1 MELSFSSN
9 TRKLNLN
16 LSTSYKNTEDVIMY
30 WDRQYITFDTTSY
43 EVMSA
48 GNADNSVSQN
58 FSANIMYRPMP
69 LASIMVW
76 GWGWN
81 AKQEGNNVDGDGK
94 SRGAGF
100 GGRITLNIPTIARV
114 ELSGNGRAKM
124 RISTGTIPG
133 NFRVNL
139 GLQKSFLQ
147 NKLSA
152 TFKIDDIFDTG
163 RFIVDT
169 ENTIYNSET
178 NQFYIQNMY
187 AERQRQKRFSSI
199 VLSYNFGKQQKKKWN
214 KGSYSGRSGG
224 MGGGGMDM
232 DF

>member
-1 MELSFSSN
+1 
-9 TRKLNLN
+9 
-16 LSTSYKNTEDVIMY
+16 
-30 WDRQYITFDTTSY
+30 
-43 EVMSA
+43 
-48 GNADNSVSQN
+48 
-58 FSANIMYRPMP
+58 
-69 LASIMVW
+69 
-76 GWGWN
+76 
-81 AKQEGNNVDGDGK
+81 
-94 SRGAGF
+94 
-100 GGRITLNIPTIARV
+100 
-114 ELSGNGRAKM
+114 M

-169 ENTIYNSET
+169 ENRIFNSET
-178 NQFYIQNMY
+178 EQYYIQNMY

-199 VLSYNFGKQQKKKWN
+199 VLNYNFGKQQKKKWN